1 VAETPSLDQ
10 LLRRGRLFTLRHRR
24 PLAAGLAAAA
34 VFVAVGETRTTPTV
48 LPEVALQPQSG
59 RVALPVRAA
68 DAGVVAL
75 LQPGDEVDVLGI
87 LVDGATGVVASGVQ
101 VLQVPDV
108 ADSSGFLSASADRTL
123 VVLDA
128 SPAEAVRLAAAQ
140 SAGPLTIAIRPAS
153 SR

>member
-1 VAETPSLDQ
+1 MEQ
-10 LLRRGRLFTLRHRR
+10 LLRRGRLLTLRHRR
-24 PLAAGLAAAA
+24 PLAAVLAAAA
-34 VFVAVGETRTTPTV
+34 VFVAVSETRATPIPPAKV
-48 LPEVALQPQSG
+48 QLQPQPG

-75 LQPGDEVDVLGI
+75 LQPGDEVDVLGV

-108 ADSSGFLSASADRTL
+108 AASSGFLSASADRTL
-123 VVLDA
+123 VVLDTSTA
-128 SPAEAVRLAAAQ
+128 DAVRLAAAQ
-140 SAGPLTIAIRPAS
+140 SAGPLTIAIRPGL